1 MIEILNLLAI
11 VGTYRRECNG
21 TMHSKL
27 AYNLLYSKFMS
38 N

>member
-1 MIEILNLLAI
+1 MIEILNLLAT

-27 AYNLLYSKFMS
+27 AYNQYSKFMS